1 MADEELRLILEAVD
15 KNVSVV
21 LSKVNGELDKTGKTA
36 SSSGSFVDGFSNE
49 LTGMLTPLALG
60 AAAATALGAAFKFS
74 LDMAAESEL
83 AQAKLSAVLTAT
95 GNAAGLTKDE
105 INRMADE
112 LAAVSGVD
120 DELIVNAE
128 TVLLTFRSI
137 GKDVFPQATE
147 AALNMSAVM
156 GTDLQSSIVMIGKA
170 LNDPIQGVGTLRRVG
185 VQLTDQQ
192 EEMVKK
198 AMSVNDTFAA
208 QQIILSELNSEFR
221 GAAEAMG
228 STYTGEVNKLKIAL
242 GDLGSTVGE
251 SSIPALT
258 ELVIE
263 ARDLT
268 KSIDENWVTV
278 QHWIDAWKMANSLV
292 LGQGT
297 VGFQELSYWLG
308 DYDRAANRAA
318 LETANYTDWI
328 GRMSAEQVS
337 ALPTEAE
344 TALALK
350 ADADAAKQASDGY
363 KALLGDME
371 KVSAEEEAYTAK
383 TAELTAQ
390 RKQVEQDLAL
400 ARSQGYWETSDK
412 VQGYQNKLVE
422 LDGKIAETAV
432 KHSEA
437 MNKMIY
443 DMTLAKLSVE
453 GLTDAEFAMA
463 QQTGVA
469 LGIFSQAEA
478 EQAIK
483 MNELASAVADGRL
496 KVEDLGKAIDML
508 PSGKSIDVIIQ
519 AITTVPGTKPKATK
533 YATGTDGW
541 ETVPSGFP
549 NDTYPIAL
557 SSGERFAVIPNGA
570 EALPVSSGEKA
581 AGGGATFIFH
591 SHFSPMVSLANEAEL
606 EAAMYP
612 AFVAMLNRAK
622 SDGSIK

>member
-15 KNVSVV
+15 KNVSAV

-36 SSSGSFVDGFSNE
+36 SASSSFVDGFANE

-60 AAAATALGAAFKFS
+60 AAAATALGVAFKFS
-74 LDMAAESEL
+74 LDAAAEAEV

-105 INRMADE
+105 LNQMADE
-112 LAAVSGVD
+112 LAAMSGVD
-120 DELIVNAE
+120 DELIVSAE
-128 TVLLTFRSI
+128 AVLLTFRSI

-156 GTDLQSSIVMIGKA
+156 GMDLQSSIVMIGKA
-170 LNDPIQGVGTLRRVG
+170 LNDPIQGIGALRRVG

-192 EEMVKK
+192 EAMVKQ

-208 QQIILSELNSEFR
+208 QQIILGELNSEFG
-221 GAAEAMG
+221 GAAREMG
-228 STYTGEVNKLKIAL
+228 STYTGNTNKLKTAIGNLAETVGSELIPQINAL
-242 GDLGSTVGE
+242 TQDATEMAVAINENWSTIMAWYEAIESVHRAILAVSSLGLSEMMRGLMHTDAATKEATESTV
-251 SSIPALT
+251 T
-258 ELVIE
+258 
-263 ARDLT
+263 
-268 KSIDENWVTV
+268 
-278 QHWIDAWKMANSLV
+278 
-292 LGQGT
+292 
-297 VGFQELSYWLG
+297 
-308 DYDRAANRAA
+308 
-318 LETANYTDWI
+318 YTDWI
-328 GRMSAEQVS
+328 DRMSAAQAA
-337 ALPTEAE
+337 ALPTEFQTAE
-344 TALALK
+344 ALK
-350 ADADAAKQASDGY
+350 AEADAAKLASDFY
-363 KALLGDME
+363 KSLLGDMQ

-432 KHSEA
+432 KHNEA
-437 MNKMIY
+437 TSKMIY
-443 DMTLAKLSVE
+443 DMTLAKLSVD
-453 GLTDAEFAMA
+453 GLTDAEFIMA

-483 MNELASAVADGRL
+483 MNELASAVANGRL
-496 KVEDLGKAIDML
+496 KVDDLGKAINML

-519 AITTVPGTKPKATK
+519 TITSVPGTKPKAQK

-581 AGGGATFIFH
+581 ATSGAPINFTLNYQAMF
-591 SHFSPMVSLANEAEL
+591 SLANKAEL
-606 EAAMYP
+606 EHDFYP
-612 AFVAMLNRAK
+612 IFLSMFQRAK
-622 SDGSIK
+622 SDGAIR